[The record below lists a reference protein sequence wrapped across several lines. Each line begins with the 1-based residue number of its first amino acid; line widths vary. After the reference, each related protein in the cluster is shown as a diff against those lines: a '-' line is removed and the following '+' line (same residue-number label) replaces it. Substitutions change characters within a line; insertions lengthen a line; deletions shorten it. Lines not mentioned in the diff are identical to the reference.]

1 MNNAQTLILN
11 VEVKGQNDNGDTLV
25 KFLNN
30 ESLPMLTITQS
41 LKVEL
46 GVPTIYTRLRVAE
59 SGRVVYTA
67 KDRGENIAKAIAVF
81 ETTEHFGCSCAQSV
95 ANVVNEAI
103 VNQMGFLEY

>member
-81 ETTEHFGCSCAQSV
+81 ETTEHFGCSCAQAV
-95 ANVVNEAI
+95 ANQVNEAI
-103 VNQMGFLEY
+103 VNQLGFMEY